1 MKSNFK
7 KNVLYSFI
15 FCFIFLFLIFL
26 TNTSNAASEYY
37 SFEDDNYGT
46 IKYTIPDNAVNY
58 CISQYHEGY
67 YCFIY
72 TDNSNYRFAVRN
84 ENDTYKIVALY
95 TDSNYTI
102 QANYYRCHTTDNWAI
117 QPFYNTDLGC
127 YFLDF
132 ASCSS
137 ALLENEVL
145 YFSIFNTSSQDLMN
159 IDDNTLFYDNF
170 DEPSFIT
177 SKDELESGK
186 FDVLKIDAGDLDY
199 SDASSRFLLNIYLGT
214 YINDNIYNYSIQK
227 TILLEYS
234 SSYLYKNNLDLY
246 YYIPRDKLGIDLSNG
261 KRYMFELKEKG
272 GDSVYSNIN
281 FTITGL
287 TLEDEKNNYDDLT
300 HQKMDEQTEAI
311 KESNET
317 NKGIWGTLKEV
328 LSFINPFSENFF
340 VYKLLEL
347 LSDLLKSLF
356 VPSSEFM
363 SQWFTD
369 ISDYFEEAFGI
380 LYYPVDLVI
389 QVLSRFDS
397 ITGQEPVIS
406 FGNLTLFNVVLIP
419 AYSYNFN
426 DLLSNDTLQMIHNF
440 YLITIDVILW
450 LGLLVYCKNVCANIF
465 GGKFTDDVIHE
476 VQDPGGYGRTE
487 ARVSRYNSVKQKLNG
502 QKKG

>member
-1 MKSNFK
+1 MKINL
-7 KNVLYSFI
+7 KNKIFI
-15 FCFIFLFLIFL
+15 VFVFLFFIILFL
-26 TNTSNAASEYY
+26 NNYSNASTQKY
-37 SFEDDNYGT
+37 SFEDYYYEYVT
-46 IKYTIPDNAVNY
+46 IYYTVPTNCKSYVLFKDA
-58 CISQYHEGY
+58 GY
-67 YCFIY
+67 F
-72 TDNSNYRFAVRN
+72 VM
-84 ENDTYKIVALY
+84 LY
-95 TDSNYTI
+95 TDVNNAYWGITSNGRLTCYTDSSCSTVANFYRTKASDSQWNYTPTI
-102 QANYYRCHTTDNWAI
+102 QDDGTY
-117 QPFYNTDLGC
+117 L
-127 YFLDF
+127 LDF
-132 ASCSS
+132 ANANFMTFTTFSNCNTFCASNVNVYYTTGELYKES
-137 ALLENEVL
+137 TEN
-145 YFSIFNTSSQDLMN
+145 
-159 IDDNTLFYDNF
+159 NF
-170 DEPSFIT
+170 PSFIT
-177 SKDELESGK
+177 SKDELESGN
-186 FDVLKIDAGDLDY
+186 FETLKIDAGDLDY
-199 SDASSRFLLNIYLGT
+199 SDASGRFLLNIYLGT
-214 YINDNIYNYSIQK
+214 YIDDNIYNYSIQK

-234 SSYLYKNNLDLY
+234 SSYLYQNNLDLY
-246 YYIPRDKLGIDLSNG
+246 YYIPCDKLGIDLSNG

-272 GDSVYSNIN
+272 GDTVYSSVE
-281 FTITGL
+281 FTVTGL

-300 HQKMDEQTEAI
+300 HQKMDEQTAAI

-369 ISDYFEEAFGI
+369 ISDYFEDAFGI

-389 QVLSRFDS
+389 QVLGKFGD
-397 ITGQEPVIS
+397 IAEEEPVIS
-406 FGNLTLFNVVLIP
+406 FGNLSLFGVVLIP

-426 DLLSNDTLQMIHNF
+426 DLLINDTLQMIHNF